1 MMHDYTQADI
11 DHQTRTMLDFVAQ
24 LTREPSSMKEA
35 NVEGL
40 REVGF
45 SDDNILSITLV
56 TCLYNFMTRLADG
69 LGVEFPERGQ
79 ELVKGWLQSPA
90 REQEWLFAPKS
101 DDCGIRTIRSR
112 LFGVGGPVNS
122 VQNQALELLVLEA
135 EAVVAQRSFEHLAV
149 AVIASPRHW
158 IRSAGHEH

>member
-45 SDDNILSITLV
+45 SDNNILSITLV

-101 DDCGIRTIRSR
+101 DD
-112 LFGVGGPVNS
+112 
-122 VQNQALELLVLEA
+122 
-135 EAVVAQRSFEHLAV
+135 
-149 AVIASPRHW
+149 
-158 IRSAGHEH
+158 

>member
-1 MMHDYTQADI
+1 M
-11 DHQTRTMLDFVAQ
+11 R
-24 LTREPSSMKEA
+24 EA

-40 REVGF
+40 REGGF

-69 LGVEFPERGQ
+69 LGVEFPEGGQ

-101 DDCGIRTIRSR
+101 DD
-112 LFGVGGPVNS
+112 
-122 VQNQALELLVLEA
+122 
-135 EAVVAQRSFEHLAV
+135 
-149 AVIASPRHW
+149 
-158 IRSAGHEH
+158 

>member
-11 DHQTRTMLDFVAQ
+11 DHPTRTMLDFVAQ

-90 REQEWLFAPKS
+90 REQKWLFAPKS
-101 DDCGIRTIRSR
+101 DD
-112 LFGVGGPVNS
+112 
-122 VQNQALELLVLEA
+122 
-135 EAVVAQRSFEHLAV
+135 
-149 AVIASPRHW
+149 
-158 IRSAGHEH
+158 

>member
-11 DHQTRTMLDFVAQ
+11 DLQTLTMLDFVAQ

-69 LGVEFPERGQ
+69 LGVEFPASGQ
-79 ELVKGWLQSPA
+79 NFVKGWLQSPA
-90 REQEWLFAPKS
+90 RDQEWLFAPKS
-101 DDCGIRTIRSR
+101 DD
-112 LFGVGGPVNS
+112 
-122 VQNQALELLVLEA
+122 
-135 EAVVAQRSFEHLAV
+135 
-149 AVIASPRHW
+149 
-158 IRSAGHEH
+158 

>member
-11 DHQTRTMLDFVAQ
+11 DPQTRTMLDFVAQ

-45 SDDNILSITLV
+45 SDGNILSITLV

-101 DDCGIRTIRSR
+101 DD
-112 LFGVGGPVNS
+112 
-122 VQNQALELLVLEA
+122 
-135 EAVVAQRSFEHLAV
+135 
-149 AVIASPRHW
+149 
-158 IRSAGHEH
+158 

>member
-11 DHQTRTMLDFVAQ
+11 DHQTLTMLDFVAQ
-24 LTREPSSMKEA
+24 LTREPSSMEEA

-56 TCLYNFMTRLADG
+56 TRLYNFMTRLADG

-79 ELVKGWLQSPA
+79 ELVKGWLQTPA

-101 DDCGIRTIRSR
+101 DD
-112 LFGVGGPVNS
+112 
-122 VQNQALELLVLEA
+122 
-135 EAVVAQRSFEHLAV
+135 
-149 AVIASPRHW
+149 
-158 IRSAGHEH
+158 

>member
-1 MMHDYTQADI
+1 
-11 DHQTRTMLDFVAQ
+11 
-24 LTREPSSMKEA
+24 MKEA

-69 LGVEFPERGQ
+69 LGVEFQERGQ

-101 DDCGIRTIRSR
+101 DD
-112 LFGVGGPVNS
+112 
-122 VQNQALELLVLEA
+122 
-135 EAVVAQRSFEHLAV
+135 
-149 AVIASPRHW
+149 
-158 IRSAGHEH
+158 

>member
-1 MMHDYTQADI
+1 
-11 DHQTRTMLDFVAQ
+11 
-24 LTREPSSMKEA
+24 MKEA

-79 ELVKGWLQSPA
+79 EFVKG
-90 REQEWLFAPKS
+90 
-101 DDCGIRTIRSR
+101 
-112 LFGVGGPVNS
+112 
-122 VQNQALELLVLEA
+122 
-135 EAVVAQRSFEHLAV
+135 
-149 AVIASPRHW
+149 
-158 IRSAGHEH
+158 